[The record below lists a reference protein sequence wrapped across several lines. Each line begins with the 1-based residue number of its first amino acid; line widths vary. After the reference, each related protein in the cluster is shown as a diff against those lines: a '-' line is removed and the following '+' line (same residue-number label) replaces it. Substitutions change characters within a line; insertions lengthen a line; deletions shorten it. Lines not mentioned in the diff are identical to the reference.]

1 MNNRSTVKRLATAV
15 AAGGVLAMSPLVMS
29 PASAQPADCP
39 NYTIAATTTTTLSVS
54 PANPTVG
61 DPFTA
66 TATVT
71 VAGLPASALTGDVTF
86 TYAGESETRAVS
98 GGSASATFTAE
109 DGSFTLS
116 ATYSGDCLAGAA
128 AIDPSTDSQAI
139 VAGVEATAGGGN
151 GGSGSNSGP
160 GRSGANIGGVSGGTG
175 SSTGGLAGTG
185 LDTQTEL
192 YGILGV
198 GLVAVGG
205 LTLMV
210 HRRRVQA

>member
-1 MNNRSTVKRLATAV
+1 MNNRFTAKRLATAV

-71 VAGLPASALTGDVTF
+71 AAGENVPALTGNVTF
-86 TYAGESETRAVS
+86 TYAGHSATRAVS
-98 GGSASATFTAE
+98 GGSASTTFTAE

-116 ATYSGDCLAGAA
+116 ATYSGDCLAGEA

-139 VAGVEATAGGGN
+139 VAGVEATAGGGTGNN
-151 GGSGSNSGP
+151 GGAGRP
-160 GRSGANIGGVSGGTG
+160 GATIGGVSGGTG
-175 SSTGGLAGTG
+175 
-185 LDTQTEL
+185 
-192 YGILGV
+192 
-198 GLVAVGG
+198 
-205 LTLMV
+205 
-210 HRRRVQA
+210 

>member
-1 MNNRSTVKRLATAV
+1 MNNRTTVKRLATAV

-39 NYTIAATTTTTLSVS
+39 NYSIAATTTTTLSVS

-66 TATVT
+66 TATVE
-71 VAGLPASALTGDVTF
+71 VAGLPTSALTGDVTF
-86 TYAGESETRAVS
+86 TYAGHSATRAVS
-98 GGSASATFTAE
+98 GGSASTTFTAE

-151 GGSGSNSGP
+151 GGGSGSNSGAGRP
-160 GRSGANIGGVSGGTG
+160 GAVIGGTG